1 MRGIFSLTVIAV
13 LVGGISLAAGGYKKS
28 AELEQWKEKMVED
41 IEKIRYGED
50 TLPKGDLRKAA
61 GLLDGEDET
70 LKITMNQP
78 QQLYLRGFVGG
89 SYEGTKWSEFPYS
102 AYEGDYEGMLQWL
115 KNNSFS
121 PLSQFAAY
129 DKINAEVSGKNSD
142 YMRVTVENT
151 GAYRK
156 YVYLPAVADAW
167 ENGVDHKDWNV
178 ESKSFFGANRYQFQ
192 VPEGQATADG
202 MVPGSWLGN
211 PSGDSQTEY
220 VMRNR
225 FTILL

>member
-78 QQLYLRGFVGG
+78 QQL
-89 SYEGTKWSEFPYS
+89 
-102 AYEGDYEGMLQWL
+102 
-115 KNNSFS
+115 
-121 PLSQFAAY
+121 
-129 DKINAEVSGKNSD
+129 
-142 YMRVTVENT
+142 
-151 GAYRK
+151 
-156 YVYLPAVADAW
+156 
-167 ENGVDHKDWNV
+167 
-178 ESKSFFGANRYQFQ
+178 
-192 VPEGQATADG
+192 
-202 MVPGSWLGN
+202 
-211 PSGDSQTEY
+211 
-220 VMRNR
+220 
-225 FTILL
+225 